1 MLTAERPSLVPQ
13 EHDFRLP
20 SAAHRV
26 RAHRDVPGPATPRRE
41 ATPLLSQLEM
51 VLDRLSEGTVVIDA
65 AAQVLHAN
73 RRARE
78 LLALVRDMEEPSGL
92 LSFADPRTR
101 RAFQRALG
109 RHEDDGDGDG
119 DGDALARGFLV
130 RDRAGTTVARAWLQS
145 LQRHGADH
153 DLPPRFLVSLHRLPQ
168 HAQVSAETL
177 QHLYGLTPSEAR
189 VAAHVVA
196 ATSVHE
202 LAAQLA
208 LSRNTVKTHLRRAFR
223 KCEVNSLAQLTALVA
238 TGPRL
243 R

>member
-1 MLTAERPSLVPQ
+1 MLTAERPAPSIH
-13 EHDFRLP
+13 EHDFRLTGP
-20 SAAHRV
+20 AHRV
-26 RAHRDVPGPATPRRE
+26 RSHRDVPGPATARRE
-41 ATPLLSQLEM
+41 AAPLLSQLEL

-78 LLALVRDMEEPSGL
+78 LLAVVRDMAEPSGL
-92 LSFADPRTR
+92 LSFADRRTH
-101 RAFQRALG
+101 RAFHQALRG
-109 RHEDDGDGDG
+109 EQPDGGA
-119 DGDALARGFLV
+119 DAPARGFLV
-130 RDRAGTTVARAWLQS
+130 RDRSGATIARAWLEL
-145 LQRHGADH
+145 LQRHGAEH
-153 DLPPRFLVSLHRLPQ
+153 DAPRRFLVSLHRLPQ

-177 QHLYGLTPSEAR
+177 QHLYGLTASEAR

-196 ATSVHE
+196 AASVQE
-202 LAAQLA
+202 LAAQLE